1 MLLVVMYCT
10 RVSSSGGELH
20 IEPPRYQ
27 HDDKNIKQDTRIS
40 RGPAP
45 TAQLRAKQ
53 SSASDNLWKIERAAG
68 SKQIAR
74 VGDKQLDVQGN
85 KNRGRAI
92 VSLKHKCEKDVEG
105 GHKVQNLHGLSVQT
119 VDVCKYLSTTQVRWD
134 GIAKKTQRT
143 HLQRRRRR
151 RFTGIKGLKGNPRN
165 RNCGLKF

>member
-40 RGPAP
+40 RGPAH

-53 SSASDNLWKIERAAG
+53 SCASDNLWKIERAAG

-74 VGDKQLDVQGN
+74 VGDKKLDVQGN

-92 VSLKHKCEKDVEG
+92 VSLKHKCE
-105 GHKVQNLHGLSVQT
+105 
-119 VDVCKYLSTTQVRWD
+119 
-134 GIAKKTQRT
+134 
-143 HLQRRRRR
+143 
-151 RFTGIKGLKGNPRN
+151 
-165 RNCGLKF
+165 